1 MQAQF
6 HALLRIWF
14 HFVEA
19 QGYLGVFLLMALESS
34 VVPIPS
40 EVVIPP
46 AAYWAAQGRMDFWG
60 VVLIGTAGSLFGSL
74 VSYAVSRAVGA
85 PIVNRYGKFVLLPH
99 ETIAAG
105 ENWVREYGVSGIFF
119 ARLMPVVRHLVSIP
133 AGILKMPVAA
143 FSAATTAGAFL
154 WCLILA
160 WFGKKI
166 IGDEPT
172 LLDSPEA
179 LMTVLKHKMHFI
191 VLGIVL
197 LAAAYAVM
205 VHFRKQSSKGPAS
218 PRVAP

>member
-1 MQAQF
+1 MQAHF
-6 HALLRIWF
+6 HALLRVWF

-40 EVVIPP
+40 EIVMPP

-60 VVLIGTAGSLFGSL
+60 VVLVGTAGSLFGSL

-85 PIVNRYGKFVLLPH
+85 PIVGRYGKFVLLPQ

-105 ENWVREYGVSGIFF
+105 EHWVREYGVSGIFF
-119 ARLMPVVRHLVSIP
+119 ARLLPVVRHLVSIP
-133 AGILKMPVAA
+133 AGILRMPAAA

-154 WCLILA
+154 WCLTLA
-160 WFGKKI
+160 WFGKKV
-166 IGDEPT
+166 IGDSPR
-172 LLDSPEA
+172 LLDSPEE
-179 LMTVLKHKMHFI
+179 MMNVLKHKMHFI

-197 LAAAYAVM
+197 LAAAYAAM
-205 VHFRKQSSKGPAS
+205 AHFRKRSAKA
-218 PRVAP
+218 